1 MSSRSATRHIFLSKT
16 MEQLKEEKKILPMIF
31 IDLEKAYKWYIE
43 AVNLADV
50 EEKSISDDIE
60 IVQNMYGITCE
71 SHVE

>member
-16 MEQLKEEKKILPMIF
+16 MEQLKEEKKNLPMIF

-60 IVQNMYGITCE
+60 IVQNMYGITCK

>member
-16 MEQLKEEKKILPMIF
+16 MEQLKEEKKNLPMIF
-31 IDLEKAYKWYIE
+31 IDLDKAYKWYIE